1 MFTGSTTVL
10 TKSTYKIEYEQ
21 TYCEQKLRSTTE
33 GLRELSFIYVLGFF
47 ALQNGKEGAAG

>member
-1 MFTGSTTVL
+1 MFMFTGSTTVL

-47 ALQNGKEGAAG
+47 AL